1 MTANEILNIDF
12 AEFLKSASQADC
24 ESLLR
29 EVKDYES
36 KFNTI
41 SRTLFAQVK
50 NLQEKYIKG
59 KFPDVKM
66 GDKVVV
72 EYTQRNWNTRAEETK
87 ETEPLF
93 FYDISQFSQER
104 TYMRSG
110 PYVNLA
116 IPRKDGSMGRRYK
129 SITAKDVTKITKV
142 E

>member
-1 MTANEILNIDF
+1 MDANYILKIDMRQ
-12 AEFLKSASQADC
+12 FLETASQADC

-29 EVKDYES
+29 EVKDYGDR
-36 KFNTI
+36 FNTI
-41 SRTLFAQVK
+41 SRTLFAK
-50 NLQEKYIKG
+50 IKDLQEKAAKD
-59 KFPDVKM
+59 KFPDIKV

-72 EYTQRNWNTRAEETK
+72 EYTQRNWYNRAEEAK

-93 FYDISQFSQER
+93 FYDISQFSQES

-129 SITAKDVTKITKV
+129 SIHAKDVTKITKV